1 MGMTTAERTGRM
13 QALQAVIGMQQQ
25 ILQGGGAGVLT
36 DNAKIYN
43 SMSDWMR
50 ANDLQQPQEYLIDPT
65 SPEAQQAQQQQAQAA
80 QQQAQQQAQQMLA
93 IQTQLIK
100 TQGEVD
106 ARKQERELRYKVW
119 SDQLDAEVQEAKITG
134 DAVTSL
140 AATREKARANDVAPD
155 MMN

>member
-1 MGMTTAERTGRM
+1 
-13 QALQAVIGMQQQ
+13 
-25 ILQGGGAGVLT
+25 
-36 DNAKIYN
+36 
-43 SMSDWMR
+43 
-50 ANDLQQPQEYLIDPT
+50 
-65 SPEAQQAQQQQAQAA
+65 
-80 QQQAQQQAQQMLA
+80 MLA

-106 ARKQERELRYKVW
+106 AMKQERELRYKVW

-134 DAVTSL
+134 DTVTSM